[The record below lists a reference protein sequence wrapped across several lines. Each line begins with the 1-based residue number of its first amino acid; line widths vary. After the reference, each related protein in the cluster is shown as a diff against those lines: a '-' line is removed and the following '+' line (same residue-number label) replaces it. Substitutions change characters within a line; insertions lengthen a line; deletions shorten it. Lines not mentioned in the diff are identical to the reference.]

1 MPAAPDETHFGQRTI
16 RLDEKQGLV
25 DDVFHRV
32 AGRYDVMNDLMSF
45 GLHRLWKDALVAKVR
60 PSRLRPF
67 AHIDVA
73 GGTGDVA
80 VRVADAGGPL
90 TAVTVVD
97 VNADML
103 RVAADRAAM
112 RSDSSRLTFIEGNAE
127 ALPLPDSRFDAYTIA
142 FGIRNVPR
150 IERALSEA
158 YRVLKRGG
166 HYLCLEFSR
175 VDLPVIEK
183 IYDAYSFAAIPA
195 IGKVVTGDG
204 AAYRYLVELIRKFP
218 SPEQFAD
225 MIGQAGF
232 ARVRLYPPQRRD
244 RRDSL
249 GLEALIVSIVS
260 SLGHSLR
267 LMRASFVFAREGAFV
282 GIDPALLPPIA
293 RLPLRLANL
302 IAKRNVDGLTGL
314 SRGDRPAGTV
324 LRQARA
330 ILVDSSRYRRSEG
343 RPRSRA
349 PARPCDSDEPRDRDR
364 HCRGRVRREGR
375 FPVRELRRADRGGF
389 DRPGPPRRRENR
401 RGRADGGGESAARGH
416 RTAVYARPGRHVFR
430 RQTHRPLG
438 AGVSTAAPRS
448 SRRDARALGAHR
460 DGLPA
465 RSGGGVGIC
474 REFQAGPGNPRADD
488 RLEPHHARSDDDGMD
503 RRGSACRSRTPDPAR
518 I

>member
-32 AGRYDVMNDLMSF
+32 ASRYDVMNDLMSF
-45 GLHRLWKDALVAKVR
+45 GVHRMWKGALVAKVR

-103 RVAADRAAM
+103 RVAADRAAR

-142 FGIRNVPR
+142 FGVRNVPR

-175 VDLPVIEK
+175 VDLPVFDK

-204 AAYRYLVELIRKFP
+204 AAYRYLVESIRKFP
-218 SPEQFAD
+218 SPQQFAD

-232 ARVRLYPPQRRD
+232 ARVDFTRL
-244 RRDSL
+244 
-249 GLEALIVSIVS
+249 
-260 SLGHSLR
+260 
-267 LMRASFVFAREGAFV
+267 
-282 GIDPALLPPIA
+282 
-293 RLPLRLANL
+293 
-302 IAKRNVDGLTGL
+302 
-314 SRGDRPAGTV
+314 
-324 LRQARA
+324 
-330 ILVDSSRYRRSEG
+330 
-343 RPRSRA
+343 
-349 PARPCDSDEPRDRDR
+349 
-364 HCRGRVRREGR
+364 
-375 FPVRELRRADRGGF
+375 
-389 DRPGPPRRRENR
+389 
-401 RGRADGGGESAARGH
+401 
-416 RTAVYARPGRHVFR
+416 
-430 RQTHRPLG
+430 
-438 AGVSTAAPRS
+438 
-448 SRRDARALGAHR
+448 
-460 DGLPA
+460 
-465 RSGGGVGIC
+465 SGGIVTIHSGWK
-474 REFQAGPGNPRADD
+474 
-488 RLEPHHARSDDDGMD
+488 L
-503 RRGSACRSRTPDPAR
+503 
-518 I
+518 